1 MKTDINMQNEYKIM
15 RHSYFDEYGKEK
27 NICYYILE
35 RRRFLGIPF
44 WKEITHKVYGM
55 GDCFNTTTQFKTIED
70 AEKFIK
76 KTLCSGKP
84 HDKLVEK
91 EVKKVSC

>member
-1 MKTDINMQNEYKIM
+1 MNREYKIM
-15 RHSYFDEYGKEK
+15 RHSYFDEYGTES
-27 NICYYILE
+27 NIYYYILE

-44 WKEITHKVYGM
+44 WKEITHRIYGM
-55 GDCFNTTTQFKTIED
+55 GDCYNVRTQFKKLDD

-76 KTLCSGKP
+76 KTLCPRKA
-84 HDKLVEK
+84 HDKVVEK

>member
-15 RHSYFDEYGKEK
+15 KHSYFDEYGTES
-27 NICYYILE
+27 NIYYYILE

-44 WKEITHKVYGM
+44 WKEITHQICGM
-55 GDCFNTTTQFKTIED
+55 GDCYNITTQFKTLED

-76 KTLCSGKP
+76 KTLCPGNVYSKS
-84 HDKLVEK
+84 VNNV
-91 EVKKVSC
+91 VKKIYC